1 MHSKVNGL
9 ERAAAVIVSQST
21 KLLSKFVKQWEI
33 FLSFL
38 LCKLV
43 PTIFGRNLTMGTLG
57 TPNAND
63 ISLQIFVPVHSNSKC

>member
-43 PTIFGRNLTMGTLG
+43 PTIFGRNLTMG
-57 TPNAND
+57 
-63 ISLQIFVPVHSNSKC
+63 SSKC